1 MTISVRTITLFL
13 ALALLFGGGAIGLN
27 LVMAQDANGKYDA
40 DGDRLIEISNLEQL
54 NAVRYD
60 LSDGNGR
67 PDDSDDARA
76 YRAVF
81 PTSAGES
88 VCDRVC
94 RGYELT
100 SSLDFN
106 SPDSYSAGAVDPE
119 WNGGDGWLPIDD
131 NGSGLNAEF
140 EGNGLTISNLYI
152 HRQDTDRV
160 GLFARVGGSG
170 IIRNAGVVNAEMEG
184 RSYTGIL
191 AGQNSGTITDSY
203 AAGSVSGDNFVG
215 GLVGDNKSGGAITA
229 SYATGSASGD
239 NFVGGLVGDNK
250 SGGAITASYATG
262 SVSGNSDVGGLVG
275 INKSGGAITASY
287 ATGSVSGRATYV
299 GGLVGDNR
307 FGGAITTSYATGSVS
322 GNSYVGGLVGING
335 SGITASY
342 ATGSVSGRA
351 TYVGG
356 LVGFN
361 RSSAAITASYATGSV
376 SGGSNVGG
384 LAGSNNGGAI
394 TDSYWNTDI
403 FGAGTDGVGRTT
415 AQLQSPTGYTGI
427 YRNWNADLDNADGD
441 DDDAT
446 GADDFWDFGTSSQYP
461 ALKADF
467 DGDGA
472 ATAAEFGGQHGD
484 APAPTPLVFI
494 EGANGKYDADGD
506 RLIEISNL
514 EQLNAVR
521 YDLSDGNGRPDD
533 SDDARAYRAVF
544 PTSAG
549 ESVCDR
555 ACRGYELTS
564 SLDFNSPD
572 SYSAGAVDPEWNGG
586 DGWLPINDNR
596 SGLNAEF
603 EGNGLTISN
612 LYIHRQDTDRVGL
625 FARVGG
631 SGIIRN
637 AGVVNA
643 EMEGRSDTGI
653 LAGQN
658 SGTITDSYAAGSA
671 IGDNFVG
678 GLVGDNKSGGAITA
692 SYATGSAIGDNFVG
706 GLVGDNKS
714 GGAITASYAT
724 GIVSGNSDVGGLVG
738 INSSGGAITDSYATG
753 SVSGRATYVGGLVG
767 DNRFGGA
774 ITTSYATGSVS
785 GNSYVGGLVGI
796 NGSGITAS
804 YATGSVSGRAT
815 YVGGLVGFNR
825 SSAAITA
832 SYATGSVSGG
842 SNVGGLAGSNN
853 GGAITDS
860 YWNTDIFGA
869 GTDGEGR
876 TTAQL
881 QSPTGYTGIYRNWN
895 ADLDNADRNDDDATG
910 ADDFWDFGTSSQY
923 PALKADFDGDGA
935 ATAAE
940 FGGQHGDAP
949 APTPLVFIEG
959 ANGKYDADGDRLI
972 EISNLEQLNAVRYD
986 LSDGNGRPDDSD
998 DARAYRAVFPTSA
1011 GESVCDRACRGYELT
1026 SSLDFNSPDSYSA
1039 GAVDPEWNGGDG
1051 WLPINDNRSG
1061 LNAEFEGN
1069 GLTISNL
1076 YIHRQDTDR
1085 VGLFARVGGS
1095 GIIRNAG
1102 VVNAEMEGRS
1112 DTGILAGQNS
1122 GTITDSYAA
1131 GSAIGDN
1138 FVGGL
1143 VGDNKSGGAIT
1154 ASYATGS
1161 ASGDNFVGGLV
1172 GDNKSGGAITAS
1184 YATGIV
1190 SGNSDVGGLVGINS
1204 SGGAITDSYAT
1215 GSVSGRATYVGGLV
1229 GDNRFG
1235 GAITTSYATGSV
1247 SGNSYVGGLVGIN
1260 GSGITASYAT
1270 GSVSGRAT
1278 YVGGLVGFNRSSA
1291 AITASY
1297 ATGSVSGGS
1306 NVGGLAGSNNGGA
1319 ITDSYWN
1326 TDIFGA
1332 GTDGE
1337 GRTTAQLQSP
1347 TGYTGIY
1354 RNWNADLDN
1363 ADRNDDDATGADD
1376 FWDFGTSS
1384 QYPALKADFDGDGA
1398 ATAAEFGG
1406 QRPVPPPTPGA
1417 PTAMAQG
1424 PTQIDLSWSGPS
1436 DDGGGPIT
1444 AYDLRHIETGAADKS
1459 DANWTVKEDVWTTG
1473 SGPLQYALTGLTG
1486 STQYDLQVRAV
1497 NAAGESDWSA
1507 TVTGTTDPP
1516 VAPEAPTGLTARVVS
1531 GEARVVLSWTAP
1543 ANTGGAP
1550 ITGYKIE
1557 SSPDG
1562 NTSWTEVDTTAGDVT
1577 RYTDVG
1583 DDGNGPMFEVGE
1595 VRHYRVSAMNSVG
1608 TGAASSVAKA
1618 EDVVG
1623 RYDANDNGMIDKP
1636 EVIQAINDY
1645 LFGEGDQAISKSDV
1659 IKLINLYLFGPS

>member
-27 LVMAQDANGKYDA
+27 LVMAQDANGEYDA

-76 YRAVF
+76 YRAAF

-88 VCDRVC
+88 VCDRAC
-94 RGYELT
+94 RGYELD

-119 WNGGDGWLPIDD
+119 WNGGDGWLPIND
-131 NGSGLNAEF
+131 NKSGLNAVF
-140 EGNGLTISNLYI
+140 EGNGHTISNLYI

-170 IIRNAGVVNAEMEG
+170 IILNAGVVNAEMEG

-191 AGQNSGTITDSY
+191 AGSNSGTITDSY
-203 AAGSVSGDNFVG
+203 ANGSVSGANSVG
-215 GLVGDNKSGGAITA
+215 GLVGDNS
-229 SYATGSASGD
+229 
-239 NFVGGLVGDNK
+239 

-262 SVSGNSDVGGLVG
+262 SVSGIDYVGGLVG
-275 INKSGGAITASY
+275 DNSSGAITASYATGSVSGIDNVGGLVGDNSSGITASYATGSVSGIDNVGGLVGYNRFNSSGITASYATGSVSGRDNYVGGLVGLNQSGITASYATGSVSGDNQVGGLVGGNNSGGAITASY
-287 ATGSVSGRATYV
+287 ATGSVSGR
-299 GGLVGDNR
+299 
-307 FGGAITTSYATGSVS
+307 
-322 GNSYVGGLVGING
+322 GI
-335 SGITASY
+335 Y
-342 ATGSVSGRA
+342 
-351 TYVGG
+351 
-356 LVGFN
+356 
-361 RSSAAITASYATGSV
+361 
-376 SGGSNVGG
+376 VGG
-384 LAGSNNGGAI
+384 LAGFSSSGGAI

-403 FGAGTDGVGRTT
+403 FGAGTGGEGRTT

-427 YRNWNADLDNADGD
+427 YRYWNADLDNADRD

-461 ALKADF
+461 ALKVDF
-467 DGDGA
+467 DGDGD

-494 EGANGKYDADGD
+494 EGANGEYDADGD

-533 SDDARAYRAVF
+533 SDDARAYRAAF

-555 ACRGYELTS
+555 ACRGYELDS

-586 DGWLPINDNR
+586 DGWLPINDNK
-596 SGLNAEF
+596 SGLNAVF
-603 EGNGLTISN
+603 EGNGHTISN

-631 SGIIRN
+631 SGIILN

-643 EMEGRSDTGI
+643 EMEGRSYTGI
-653 LAGQN
+653 LAGSN
-658 SGTITDSYAAGSA
+658 SGTITDSYANGSVSGA
-671 IGDNFVG
+671 NSVG
-678 GLVGDNKSGGAITA
+678 GLVGDNSSGGAITA
-692 SYATGSAIGDNFVG
+692 SYATGSVSGIDYVG
-706 GLVGDNKS
+706 GLVGDNS
-714 GGAITASYAT
+714 SGAITASYAT
-724 GIVSGNSDVGGLVG
+724 GSVSGIDNVGGLVG
-738 INSSGGAITDSYATG
+738 DNSSGITASYATG
-753 SVSGRATYVGGLVG
+753 SVSGIDNVGGLVG
-767 DNRFGGA
+767 YNRF
-774 ITTSYATGSVS
+774 
-785 GNSYVGGLVGI
+785 NS
-796 NGSGITAS
+796 SGITAS
-804 YATGSVSGRAT
+804 YATGSVSGRDN
-815 YVGGLVGFNR
+815 YVGGLVGLNQ
-825 SSAAITA
+825 SGITASYATGSVSGDNQVGGLVGGNNSGGAITA
-832 SYATGSVSGG
+832 SYATGSVSGRG
-842 SNVGGLAGSNN
+842 IYVGGLAGFSSS

-869 GTDGEGR
+869 GTGGEGR

-881 QSPTGYTGIYRNWN
+881 QSPTGYTGIYRYWN
-895 ADLDNADRNDDDATG
+895 ADLDNADRDDDDATG

-923 PALKADFDGDGA
+923 PALKVDFDGDGD

-959 ANGKYDADGDRLI
+959 ANGEYDADGDRLI

-998 DARAYRAVFPTSA
+998 DARAYRAAFPTSA
-1011 GESVCDRACRGYELT
+1011 GESVCDRACRGYELD

-1051 WLPINDNRSG
+1051 WLPINDNKSG
-1061 LNAEFEGN
+1061 LNAVFEGN
-1069 GLTISNL
+1069 GHTISNL

-1095 GIIRNAG
+1095 GIILNAG

-1112 DTGILAGQNS
+1112 YTGILAGSNS
-1122 GTITDSYAA
+1122 GTITDSYAN
-1131 GSAIGDN
+1131 GSVSGAN
-1138 FVGGL
+1138 SVGGL
-1143 VGDNKSGGAIT
+1143 VGDNSSGGAIT

-1161 ASGDNFVGGLV
+1161 VSGIDYVGGLV
-1172 GDNKSGGAITAS
+1172 GDNSSGAITAS
-1184 YATGIV
+1184 YATGSV
-1190 SGNSDVGGLVGINS
+1190 SGIDNVGGLVGDNS
-1204 SGGAITDSYAT
+1204 SGITASYAT
-1215 GSVSGRATYVGGLV
+1215 GSVSGIDNVGGLV
-1229 GDNRFG
+1229 GYNRF
-1235 GAITTSYATGSV
+1235 
-1247 SGNSYVGGLVGIN
+1247 NS
-1260 GSGITASYAT
+1260 SGITASYAT
-1270 GSVSGRAT
+1270 GSVSGRDN
-1278 YVGGLVGFNRSSA
+1278 YVGGLVGLNQSGITASYA
-1291 AITASY
+1291 TGSVSGDNQVGGLVGGNNSGGAITASY
-1297 ATGSVSGGS
+1297 ATGSVSGRGIY
-1306 NVGGLAGSNNGGA
+1306 VGGLAGFSSSGGA

-1332 GTDGE
+1332 GTGGE

-1354 RNWNADLDN
+1354 RYWNADLDN
-1363 ADRNDDDATGADD
+1363 ADRDDDDATGADD

-1384 QYPALKADFDGDGA
+1384 QYPALKVDFDGDGD

-1436 DDGGGPIT
+1436 DDGGAPVT

-1497 NAAGESDWSA
+1497 NAAGESDWST

-1516 VAPEAPTGLTARVVS
+1516 VAPEAPTGLTAQVVS
-1531 GEARVVLSWTAP
+1531 GEARVDLSWTAP

-1550 ITGYKIE
+1550 ITGYEIE

-1583 DDGNGPMFEVGE
+1583 DDGNGSMFEVGE

-1608 TGAASSVAKA
+1608 PGAASNVAKA
-1618 EDVVG
+1618 EDLVG
-1623 RYDANDNGMIDKP
+1623 RYDANDNGMIDRP

-1645 LFGEGDQAISKSDV
+1645 LFGEGDQAISRSDV

>member
-27 LVMAQDANGKYDA
+27 LVMAQDANGEYDA

-76 YRAVF
+76 YRAAF
-81 PTSAGES
+81 PTSSGES
-88 VCDRVC
+88 VCVRAC

-119 WNGGDGWLPIDD
+119 WNGGDGWLPINDD
-131 NGSGLNAEF
+131 SSGLNAEF
-140 EGNGLTISNLYI
+140 EGNGHTIFNLYI

-184 RSYTGIL
+184 RGYAGIL
-191 AGQNSGTITDSY
+191 AGSNSGTITDSY
-203 AAGSVSGDNFVG
+203 ATGSVSGDNHVG
-215 GLVGDNKSGGAITA
+215 GLVGDNSSGGAISA

-239 NFVGGLVGDNK
+239 NHVGGLVGYNSGGAISASYATGSASGIDDVGGLVGENSGVITASYATGSVSGRDNYVGGLVGDNSGGAAITASYATGSVSGGNSSVGGLVGYNSGGAAITASYATGSVSGNSSVGGLVGYN

-262 SVSGNSDVGGLVG
+262 SVSGNSSVGGLVG
-275 INKSGGAITASY
+275 YNSG
-287 ATGSVSGRATYV
+287 
-299 GGLVGDNR
+299 
-307 FGGAITTSYATGSVS
+307 
-322 GNSYVGGLVGING
+322 
-335 SGITASY
+335 
-342 ATGSVSGRA
+342 
-351 TYVGG
+351 
-356 LVGFN
+356 
-361 RSSAAITASYATGSV
+361 
-376 SGGSNVGG
+376 
-384 LAGSNNGGAI
+384 GGAI

-415 AQLQSPTGYTGI
+415 TQLQSPTGYTGI
-427 YRNWNADLDNADGD
+427 YRDWNADLDNADGD

-461 ALKADF
+461 ALKVDF

-494 EGANGKYDADGD
+494 EGANGEYDADGD

-533 SDDARAYRAVF
+533 SDDARAYRAAF
-544 PTSAG
+544 PTSSG
-549 ESVCDR
+549 ESVCVR

-586 DGWLPINDNR
+586 DGWLPINDDS

-603 EGNGLTISN
+603 EGNGHTIFN

-643 EMEGRSDTGI
+643 EMEGRGYAGI
-653 LAGQN
+653 LAGSN
-658 SGTITDSYAAGSA
+658 SGT
-671 IGDNFVG
+671 
-678 GLVGDNKSGGAITA
+678 
-692 SYATGSAIGDNFVG
+692 
-706 GLVGDNKS
+706 
-714 GGAITASYAT
+714 
-724 GIVSGNSDVGGLVG
+724 
-738 INSSGGAITDSYATG
+738 ITDSYATG
-753 SVSGRATYVGGLVG
+753 SVSGDNHVGGLVG
-767 DNRFGGA
+767 DNSSGGA
-774 ITTSYATGSVS
+774 ISASYATGSAS
-785 GNSYVGGLVGI
+785 GDNHVGGLVGYNSGGAI
-796 NGSGITAS
+796 SASYATGSASGIDDVGGLVGENSGVITAS
-804 YATGSVSGRAT
+804 YATGSVSGRDN
-815 YVGGLVGFNR
+815 YVGGLVGDN
-825 SSAAITA
+825 SGGAAITA

-842 SNVGGLAGSNN
+842 NSSVGGLVGYNSGGAAITASYATGSVSGNSSVGGLVGYN
-853 GGAITDS
+853 SGGAITASYATGSVSGNSSVGGLVGYNSGGGAITDS

-869 GTDGEGR
+869 GTDGVGR

-881 QSPTGYTGIYRNWN
+881 QSPTGYTGIYRDWN

-923 PALKADFDGDGA
+923 PALKVDFDGDGA

-959 ANGKYDADGDRLI
+959 ANGEYDADGDRLI

-998 DARAYRAVFPTSA
+998 DARAYRAAFPTSS
-1011 GESVCDRACRGYELT
+1011 GESVCVRACRGYELT

-1051 WLPINDNRSG
+1051 WLPINDDSSG

-1069 GLTISNL
+1069 GHTIFNL

-1102 VVNAEMEGRS
+1102 VVNAEMEGRGYA
-1112 DTGILAGQNS
+1112 GILAGSNS
-1122 GTITDSYAA
+1122 GTITDSYAT
-1131 GSAIGDN
+1131 GSVSGDN
-1138 FVGGL
+1138 HVGGL
-1143 VGDNKSGGAIT
+1143 VGDNSSGGAIS

-1161 ASGDNFVGGLV
+1161 ASGDNHVGGLV
-1172 GDNKSGGAITAS
+1172 GYNSGGAISAS
-1184 YATGIV
+1184 YATGSA
-1190 SGNSDVGGLVGINS
+1190 SGIDDVGGLVGENS
-1204 SGGAITDSYAT
+1204 G
-1215 GSVSGRATYVGGLV
+1215 V
-1229 GDNRFG
+1229 
-1235 GAITTSYATGSV
+1235 
-1247 SGNSYVGGLVGIN
+1247 
-1260 GSGITASYAT
+1260 ITASYAT
-1270 GSVSGRAT
+1270 GSVSGRDN
-1278 YVGGLVGFNRSSA
+1278 YVGGLVGDNSGGA

-1297 ATGSVSGGS
+1297 ATGSVSGGNS
-1306 NVGGLAGSNNGGA
+1306 SVGGLVGYNSGGAAITASYATGSVSGNSSVGGLVGYNSGGAITASYATGSVSGNSSVGGLVGYNSGGGA

-1326 TDIFGA
+1326 TDIFSA
-1332 GTDGE
+1332 GTDGV

-1354 RNWNADLDN
+1354 RDWNADLDN

-1384 QYPALKADFDGDGA
+1384 QYPALKVDFDGDGA

-1406 QRPVPPPTPGA
+1406 QGRTVPAPPVFTEGA
-1417 PTAMAQG
+1417 SATRSVAEN
-1424 PTQIDLSWSGPS
+1424 T
-1436 DDGGGPIT
+1436 
-1444 AYDLRHIETGAADKS
+1444 
-1459 DANWTVKEDVWTTG
+1459 
-1473 SGPLQYALTGLTG
+1473 
-1486 STQYDLQVRAV
+1486 
-1497 NAAGESDWSA
+1497 AAGENIGDPVAATDPNNDTLTYTLGGADAESFDIEESSGQLQTKAALDYETKTSYTVEVTATDPSGASA
-1507 TVTGTTDPP
+1507 TITVT
-1516 VAPEAPTGLTARVVS
+1516 
-1531 GEARVVLSWTAP
+1531 
-1543 ANTGGAP
+1543 
-1550 ITGYKIE
+1550 IT
-1557 SSPDG
+1557 
-1562 NTSWTEVDTTAGDVT
+1562 V
-1577 RYTDVG
+1577 TDVDLG
-1583 DDGNGPMFEVGE
+1583 TLGN
-1595 VRHYRVSAMNSVG
+1595 
-1608 TGAASSVAKA
+1608 
-1618 EDVVG
+1618 
-1623 RYDANDNGMIDKP
+1623 RYDADRD
-1636 EVIQAINDY
+1636 E
-1645 LFGEGDQAISKSDV
+1645 AISITELFSAIDDYFAGE
-1659 IKLINLYLFGPS
+1659 INISELFEIIDAYFG